1 MNTHFRLEI
10 LECICRE
17 RNLHLGIIAV
27 QSLTTVRAWLNG
39 NSTKWYFWNK
49 NLFVETEQ
57 NGKLKMVIE
66 NGNFVDKMV
75 IFVDELNIHKLSPKW
90 YFCKKRG
97 IPLVLVLF
105 DTHEIWKWY
114 FLENGTFWLFVFQ
127 TPTLTK
133 MVTEN
138 GFSTK
143 WYFCFPKR
151 GWWWGN
157 GLPFSRTRT
166 VHDGTLQLI
175 LNRYRM

>member
-1 MNTHFRLEI
+1 
-10 LECICRE
+10 
-17 RNLHLGIIAV
+17 
-27 QSLTTVRAWLNG
+27 
-39 NSTKWYFWNK
+39 
-49 NLFVETEQ
+49 
-57 NGKLKMVIE
+57 MVIE

-157 GLPFSRTRT
+157 GLPFSRART
-166 VHDGTLQLI
+166 VHYKASSRYSGLSFVKSMWILQNFVKIRWI
-175 LNRYRM
+175 LQNFVKFKLFTQTTPGERLEVSNTS